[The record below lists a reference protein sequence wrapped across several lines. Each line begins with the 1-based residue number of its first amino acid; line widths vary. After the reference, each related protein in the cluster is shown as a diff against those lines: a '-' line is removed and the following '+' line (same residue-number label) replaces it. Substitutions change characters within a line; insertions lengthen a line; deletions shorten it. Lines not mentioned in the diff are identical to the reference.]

1 MEKNT
6 TTQQLSM
13 SVQVAL
19 AAWDMQNSRFL
30 KLVDALTDE
39 QLLSEIA
46 PNRNT
51 GVYLLGHLA
60 AVHDYMLPLLGLGE
74 RLFPNLE
81 EPFLQ
86 KPDKS
91 GFVFP
96 SVAEL
101 KSQYLAVN
109 AALAAGFAGLS
120 PENWFEKHTAIS
132 DADFEKEPHRNKLN
146 LLLNRTGHLAYHFGQ
161 VALLK

>member
-1 MEKNT
+1 MENPST
-6 TTQQLSM
+6 SPLAM

-19 AAWDMQNSRFL
+19 SSWDMQNSRFL
-30 KLVDALTDE
+30 KLLDALTDE
-39 QLLSEIA
+39 QLQSEIA
-46 PNRNT
+46 PGRNT

-74 RLFPNLE
+74 RLFPDLE
-81 EPFLQ
+81 EPFLR

-91 GFVFP
+91 GLDFP

-101 KSQYLAVN
+101 KSQYAAVN
-109 AALAAGFAGLS
+109 AALSTGFATLS
-120 PENWFEKHTAIS
+120 PENWLEKHTSIS
-132 DADFEKEPHRNKLN
+132 DADFQKEPHRNKLN